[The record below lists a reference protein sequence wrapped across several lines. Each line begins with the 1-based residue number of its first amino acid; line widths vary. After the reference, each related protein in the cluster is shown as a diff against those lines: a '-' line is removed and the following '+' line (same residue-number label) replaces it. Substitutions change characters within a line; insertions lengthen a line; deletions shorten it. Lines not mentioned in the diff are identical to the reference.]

1 MQKQM
6 LRRLMSLNQGPKT
19 GEGHTEGEM
28 LKVGGTGV
36 RGRVREGS
44 GMVSK
49 TTPVVL

>member
-1 MQKQM
+1 MWSDGDERGG
-6 LRRLMSLNQGPKT
+6 LPGLP
-19 GEGHTEGEM
+19 GEM